1 MRQDLLSLTIDD
13 LVTLSNRGIVKRSQ
27 QELQSGQLTCELNE
41 DNQGN
46 VSVRW
51 SDQVECQLPGDR
63 TLTESTCSCPATT
76 LCRHLI
82 RSVLVYQANHLNSPL
97 GGRDINDSDSDT
109 PVRAKHSGD
118 ESCDSGKSDL
128 PNASPLPLP
137 PSTHPPIHPS
147 THLPP
152 FPHPPTSPPTP
163 WNPADIPDTT
173 LATFFKKPT
182 LTKLKQQFDEG
193 HVVTLTRGSKAI
205 AHFHTLP
212 FTIRFLVEGDL
223 RYTHCDCT
231 EKAPCNHVPLAI
243 WAFRLL
249 DNHQSSGIVS
259 TRQTAYPVPTALLDD
274 IEERLQELALAGV
287 AGVSQGL
294 RDQMHRLE
302 MRCREHRLIW
312 CAEILSEL
320 LLECD
325 RHHHR
330 DARFSPENVV
340 RLMGELCIRSDA
352 IRNDTGAVPQLFIRG
367 SQSDQTQTVGSAR
380 LIGLGCAVQL
390 RPNSAELTAYCQ
402 DIDSGKIVA
411 LRRSFPDP
419 PDAPETAKD
428 FSQLAQTPIVK
439 GISFDKLGTGQ
450 LLVKVGKRTPSSEFL
465 PGRAPISFNPQAF
478 QWESLRAPTL
488 VEDFAELG
496 DRLRTLP
503 PASLRPRHLGEN
515 LFVCKIAAV
524 EAATFNPIDQTIEA
538 VLRDRHN
545 TPITLIHPYTH
556 RGRSGAESLLS
567 TLTHHPTTIQFAAGQ
582 IHPHPHGLTLTPISL
597 LLQQSNHRTIL
608 QPWIAPISSLP
619 PSPEQTFHGTSLPI
633 HPSTRS
639 PHRSSI
645 PSAFICVHLR
655 SLSDL
660 LTTGLHRANSQT
672 LRHWQELERQ
682 GAASGFVQLLKPIQQ
697 ITASLTQKTA
707 VLQWDG
713 RSAAEAV
720 LAIALLVKLAEEQ
733 FGGD

>member
-41 DNQGN
+41 DDQGN

-51 SDQVECQLPGDR
+51 SDQVECQLPGDQ
-63 TLTESTCSCPATT
+63 TLVDSDCSCPATT

-82 RSVLVYQANHLNSPL
+82 RSVLVYQANYVNSTL
-97 GGRDINDSDSDT
+97 GGRATGDSDSGE

-118 ESCDSGKSDL
+118 ESCNSGETNLS
-128 PNASPLPLP
+128 NASPLPADLP
-137 PSTHPPIHPS
+137 IHPSTHPPIHP
-147 THLPP
+147 LPI
-152 FPHPPTSPPTP
+152 HPSTP
-163 WNPADIPDTT
+163 WNPADISDTT
-173 LATFFKKPT
+173 LATFFKKQT
-182 LTKLKQQFDEG
+182 LTKLKQQFDQG
-193 HVVTLTRGSKAI
+193 HVVTLTRGSKPI
-205 AHFHTLP
+205 AYFHTLS

-223 RYTHCDCT
+223 RYTHCDCA
-231 EKAPCNHVPLAI
+231 EKAPCSHVPLAI

-249 DNHQSSGIVS
+249 DASQSSSIVS
-259 TRQTAYPVPTALLDD
+259 TRQTAYPVPTELLDD

-294 RDQMHRLE
+294 RDQLHRLE
-302 MRCREHRLIW
+302 IRCREKHLIW

-340 RLMGELCIRSDA
+340 RLIGELCIRSDA

-367 SQSDQTQTVGSAR
+367 SQSDQTLEVGTAH

-390 RPNSAELTAYCQ
+390 KPNSAELTAYCQ

-428 FSQLAQTPIVK
+428 FSQLAQTPIIK
-439 GISFDKLGTGQ
+439 GVSFAKLGTGQ
-450 LLVKVGKRTPSSEFL
+450 LLVKGGKRTPSYEFL
-465 PGRAPISFNPQAF
+465 PGRAPVSFTPQAF

-524 EAATFNPIDQTIEA
+524 EAATFNPIDQTVEA

-545 TPITLIHPYTH
+545 TPIRLIHPYTH

-567 TLTHHPTTIQFAAGQ
+567 TLTHYPTTIQFAAGQ
-582 IHPHPHGLTLTPISL
+582 IHSHPQYLTLTPISL
-597 LLQQSNHRTIL
+597 VLQPVSEPVENSPHRTIL
-608 QPWIAPISSLP
+608 QPWVAPLIPPAHP
-619 PSPEQTFHGTSLPI
+619 PSVIQTFHETSLPTY
-633 HPSTRS
+633 PST
-639 PHRSSI
+639 
-645 PSAFICVHLR
+645 PSAFICVHLH

-660 LTTGLHRANSQT
+660 LTIGLQRSDSQT
-672 LRHWQELERQ
+672 LHHWQELERQ

-697 ITASLTQKTA
+697 LTASLTQKTA
-707 VLQWDG
+707 VLHWDG
-713 RSAAEAV
+713 RSAAAAV

-733 FGGD
+733 SGNI